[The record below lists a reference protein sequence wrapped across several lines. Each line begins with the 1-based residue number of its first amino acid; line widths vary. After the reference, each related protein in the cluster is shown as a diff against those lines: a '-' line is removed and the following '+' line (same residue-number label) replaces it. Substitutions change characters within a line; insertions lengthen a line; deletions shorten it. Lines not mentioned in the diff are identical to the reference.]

1 MRTIRRSNAR
11 DLPPSADAP
20 ASAVIVKS
28 ARDRAPVPGERL
40 QILAPCG
47 VELTV
52 RVTSV
57 EPDDTGWIGW
67 GDVMPGG
74 EAQLRAA
81 GVPLSDAAPMRIFSH
96 QVVR

>member
-11 DLPPSADAP
+11 DLPPSADAII
-20 ASAVIVKS
+20 SAVIVKS
-28 ARDRAPVPGERL
+28 AKDRAPASGDKV

-67 GDVMPGG
+67 GDVLPGR
-74 EAQLRAA
+74 EPQLRAA
-81 GVPLSDAAPMRIFSH
+81 GVPLADAAPMRIFSH